1 MLKIEIYAMV
11 AISEIHTISQALI
24 ITSFAWK
31 SNEFQALKTK
41 WKYERCA
48 FQQCKGIKNIEK

>member
-11 AISEIHTISQALI
+11 TISEIHKISQALI
-24 ITSFAWK
+24 IISFAWK
-31 SNEFQALKTK
+31 SSKFQALKTE